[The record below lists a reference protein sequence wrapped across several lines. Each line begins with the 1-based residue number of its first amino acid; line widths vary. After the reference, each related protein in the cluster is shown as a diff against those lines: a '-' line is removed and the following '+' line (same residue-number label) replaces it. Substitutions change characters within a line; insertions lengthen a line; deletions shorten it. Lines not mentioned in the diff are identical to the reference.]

1 MSKFSKELILLS
13 FLLFLCIFTTG
24 CFSSSP
30 DDIMYFR
37 KPDEVNTTANSY
49 VLEPPDEIEI
59 SCEQFPVIN
68 KQRQRIR
75 PDGKISFEGIGEIM
89 AAGLTP
95 EQLTQNIRTKIDNLY
110 RLTGVNPVD
119 VKISVYQSKVY
130 YVLGQVN
137 NPGPKIYTGR
147 DTIFTAI
154 SQADPNPMA
163 WLERIQII
171 RPNGNPKFRAAIFEL
186 NYDKMMAHGDTTSN
200 VLLQEGDVI
209 YVPPT
214 VLAWMALKVEEVI
227 RPIARAFSGAY
238 TIRRGMDGTDGSYR

>member
-1 MSKFSKELILLS
+1 MCKRHVLMIV
-13 FLLFLCIFTTG
+13 LLFISVGLSG

-30 DDIMYFR
+30 DDIMYFM
-37 KPDEVNTTANSY
+37 KPNEVNTTADSY
-49 VLEPPDEIEI
+49 VLDPPDEIEI
-59 SCEQFPVIN
+59 SCEQFPKIN
-68 KQRQRIR
+68 KQRQKIR

-95 EQLTQNIRTKIDNLY
+95 AQLSQKIQSKIGELY
-110 RLTGVNPVD
+110 TLTGANPVD
-119 VKISVYQSKVY
+119 VKISVFQSKVF

-137 NPGPKIYTGR
+137 YPGPKIYTGR

-163 WLERIQII
+163 WIERIQII
-171 RPNGNPKFRAAIFEL
+171 RPTGNPNYRSAIFEL
-186 NYDKMMAHGDTTSN
+186 NYDKMMAHGDTLSN

-238 TIRRGMDGTDGSYR
+238 TVKRGLNDNNGDYYY